1 MHNNHKDGA
10 IKMCVHYLKN
20 RVLAI
25 KSTLKVEPCFFMTQH
40 KHKSANGIHIKAC
53 NNQKAD
59 NTQESSAI
67 LKCFRIIYQ
76 AGQSGAANF
85 TSQTDAFKARYTLNV
100 ESRFRQEVWRPETL
114 NRVHRTCGILNPC
127 STDLMFKEKKEK
139 H

>member
-1 MHNNHKDGA
+1 
-10 IKMCVHYLKN
+10 MCVHYLKN

-85 TSQTDAFKARYTLNV
+85 TSQQMLLKLAIRST
-100 ESRFRQEVWRPETL
+100 WRA
-114 NRVHRTCGILNPC
+114 G
-127 STDLMFKEKKEK
+127 FAKKSGGQR